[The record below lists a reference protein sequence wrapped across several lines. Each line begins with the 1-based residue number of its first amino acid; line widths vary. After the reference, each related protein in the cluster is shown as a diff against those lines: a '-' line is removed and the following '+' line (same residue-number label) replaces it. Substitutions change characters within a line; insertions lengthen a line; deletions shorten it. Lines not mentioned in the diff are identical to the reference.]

1 MKTESRTA
9 PRSLLIDLLVDRSS
23 RLTQTMLVLGGSLL
37 LTASAKLAVP
47 IGPVPVTFQ
56 TLAVLLL
63 GAILGRRLGTLA
75 VLLYLGQGLC
85 GLPVFAGMTAGPLK
99 FLGPTGGYLIGMVP
113 AAWIA
118 GFAAERGKDRR
129 FWTALP
135 YLALAHQTIFVF
147 GVLWL
152 SVLLGNFERGFALG
166 YLPFFGLDVAKFV
179 LASAVVAGLWRAGR
193 PSV

>member
-1 MKTESRTA
+1 MNSTQTVA
-9 PRSLLIDLLVDRSS
+9 PYPLLIDWVVDRSS
-23 RLTQTMLVLGGSLL
+23 LAVQTMLVLGGSLF
-37 LTASAKLAVP
+37 LTASAKIAVP

-63 GAILGRRLGTLA
+63 GVVLGKRLGTLA
-75 VLLYLGQGLC
+75 VLTYLTQGLC
-85 GLPVFAGMTAGPLK
+85 GLPVFFDMLAGPIK

-118 GFAAERGKDRR
+118 GYAAERGKDRK

-135 YLALAHQTIFVF
+135 YLAVAHQVIFVF

-152 SVLLGNFERGFALG
+152 SLLLGSFERGFTFG
-166 YLPFFGLDVAKFV
+166 YLPFFGLDIAKFV
-179 LASAVVAGLWRAGR
+179 LASAAVAGLWKTT
-193 PSV
+193 SHV